1 MIDHEMGLPADGRV
15 VAIEGLDLRVE
26 PAPHPLELA
35 HAEKIAA
42 HWSREQRA
50 NPALYNGR
58 LILQREMLFE
68 KGHVRAIG
76 HEASF
81 ASFLW
86 WRRQADLT
94 GACHLF
100 GYPVLVSGDGA
111 LIAVEMAAH
120 TANPGQVY
128 FAAGSL
134 DPSDVV
140 DGRCDLHGNMRREVL
155 EETGLD
161 LATAQVGG
169 GLYASYRPHKLTL
182 FQLFRFAEPSEV
194 LLERIAEFAKA
205 APEQE
210 ILRAVAIRSPDRDAQ
225 RYGPAMLPILDW
237 YFETVV

>member
-1 MIDHEMGLPADGRV
+1 MIDENIGLPVDGRV
-15 VAIEGLDLRVE
+15 VAIQGLDLRVD

-35 HAEKIAA
+35 HADEIAA
-42 HWSREQRA
+42 HWEREERA

-58 LILQREMLFE
+58 LILQRQMWFD
-68 KGHVRAIG
+68 KGQIRAVG

-86 WRRQADLT
+86 WRRQPDPS

-100 GYPVLVSGDGA
+100 GYPVLVSSDGA

-140 DGRCDLHGNMRREVL
+140 EGCCDLAGNMRREVL

-161 LATAQVGG
+161 LASARTDGR
-169 GLYASYRPHKLTL
+169 LYASYRPHKLTL
-182 FQLFRFAEPSEV
+182 FQMFRFPEPPEAF
-194 LLERIAEFAKA
+194 LERIAEFARS

-210 ILRAVAIRSPDRDAQ
+210 IARAIAIRSPARDAH

-237 YFETVV
+237 YFETVL